1 MLAGINSGL
10 RHQRRRRSV
19 RVEQFV
25 SLKSFSSRSHPML
38 PWLIHPLSQIF
49 CYYSTEG
56 IVSIV
61 AINNVVCIYNSICSL
76 PLLLLIVVGHGF
88 LPSSPS
94 FQLRFEEGYDS
105 GEGLLLGLLHC
116 SMMMMLIVD

>member
-1 MLAGINSGL
+1 
-10 RHQRRRRSV
+10 
-19 RVEQFV
+19 
-25 SLKSFSSRSHPML
+25 ML

-56 IVSIV
+56 IESIV

-76 PLLLLIVVGHGF
+76 PLLLLHCCWAWF
-88 LPSSPS
+88 PRSSSPS

-105 GEGLLLGLLHC
+105 GEGLLLGLAAL
-116 SMMMMLIVD
+116 LDDDVDC